1 MKVLFIGGNGNIS
14 WWCVEEAIKRGYE
27 VYELNRGMTR
37 ATRRAVQPEVHEI
50 IADIRNEEAV
60 LRALGNETFDVICD
74 FICFNDV
81 QAKQAVRLF
90 SGKCSQYIVISSEA
104 VYRRESRYLPF
115 REDTPQYGEDVGD
128 SYILGKIKVENTF
141 REAYRNSGFPV
152 TIVRPGYTYDTI
164 VQMPVGQNCFTA
176 PQKLING
183 YPFLMPGDGE
193 NLVAPLHSRDF
204 AKAFVHLLGNEATI
218 GEDYHI
224 AAEKLI
230 TWNEMAAGILTA
242 LNLDPENI
250 LHIPYF
256 EAIEITEFYSG
267 IVNRQH
273 MWHYIFDNTKI
284 KDVVSGWKQETNFA
298 EGIKETISWLL
309 ADNKRQRIDPDRD
322 RKLESIYARY
332 WKGKNNELSNLQK

>member
-14 WWCVEEAIKRGYE
+14 WWCVDEAIKCGYE

-50 IADIRNEEAV
+50 IADIRDEETLLRV
-60 LRALGNETFDVICD
+60 LCNETFDVVCD
-74 FICFNDV
+74 FICFNDT
-81 QAKQAVRLF
+81 QAEQAIKLF
-90 SGKCSQYIVISSEA
+90 TGKCSRYIFISSEA

-128 SYILGKIKVENTF
+128 SYILGKIKAEKTF
-141 REAYRNSGFPV
+141 RKAYKDSAFPV

-176 PQKLING
+176 PRKLMQG

-204 AKAFVHLLGNEATI
+204 AQAFVELMRNEEAI

-224 AAEKLI
+224 AAERLI
-230 TWNEMAAGILTA
+230 TLNEMAADILSA
-242 LNLDPENI
+242 LNLNPKNI
-250 LHIPYF
+250 FHIPYA
-256 EAIEITEFYSG
+256 EAMKITGFYSDV
-267 IVNRQH
+267 VNRQH
-273 MWHYIFDNTKI
+273 MWHYIFDDTKI
-284 KDVVSGWKQETNFA
+284 KSAASGWKQETSFA
-298 EGIKETISWLL
+298 KGIKETISWLL
-309 ADNKRQRIDPDRD
+309 ANNKRQRINPDCD

-332 WKGKNNELSNLQK
+332 WKGGKE

>member
-37 ATRRAVQPEVHEI
+37 ITRRAVQPEVHEI
-50 IADIRNEEAV
+50 IADIRDEETV
-60 LRALGNETFDVICD
+60 LRILDNEIFDVICD
-74 FICFNDV
+74 FICFNDD

-90 SGKCSQYIVISSEA
+90 TGRCSQYIVISSEA

-128 SYILGKIKVENTF
+128 SYILGKIKVEKVF
-141 REAYRNSGFPV
+141 RDAYRNKGFPV

-176 PQKLING
+176 PAKLIEG

-204 AKAFVHLLGNEATI
+204 AKAFVRLIGNEETV

-224 AAEKLI
+224 AAEWLI
-230 TWNEMAAGILTA
+230 TWNEMAIDILAA
-242 LNLDPENI
+242 LNLEPDNI
-250 LHIPYF
+250 LHIPYA
-256 EAIEITEFYSG
+256 EAMEITEFYSG
-267 IVNRQH
+267 VVNRQH
-273 MWHYIFDNTKI
+273 MWHYIFDDTKI
-284 KDVVSGWKQETNFA
+284 KKVVSEWKQETSFT
-298 EGIKETISWLL
+298 EGIQETISWLL
-309 ADNKRQRIDPDRD
+309 ADNRRQRINPDYD

-332 WKGKNNELSNLQK
+332 WKG

>member
-1 MKVLFIGGNGNIS
+1 MKILFIGGNGNIS
-14 WWCVEEAIKRGYE
+14 WWCAEEAIKRRYE

-37 ATRRAVQPEVHEI
+37 NTRRAVQHEVHEI
-50 IADIRNEEAV
+50 IADIRDEEAV
-60 LRALGNETFDVICD
+60 LRALDNESFDVVCD
-74 FICFNDV
+74 FICFNEN
-81 QAKQAVRLF
+81 QARQAIRLF

-115 REDTPQYGEDVGD
+115 REDTPQYSEDVED
-128 SYILGKIKVENTF
+128 SYILGKIKVEKTF
-141 REAYRNSGFPV
+141 RDAYRNNGFPV

-164 VQMPVGQNCFTA
+164 IQMPVGQNCFTA

-204 AKAFVHLLGNEATI
+204 AKAFAGLLGKKETI

-230 TWNEMAAGILTA
+230 TWNEMAMDILLA
-242 LNLDPENI
+242 LNLDPGNI
-250 LHIPYF
+250 LHIPYA
-256 EAIEITEFYSG
+256 EAMKITEFYSDV
-267 IVNRQH
+267 VNRQH
-273 MWHYIFDNTKI
+273 MWHYIFDNAKI
-284 KDVVSGWKQETNFA
+284 KNLVPEWGQETGFA
-298 EGIKETISWLL
+298 EGIRETTSWLF
-309 ADNKRQRIDPDRD
+309 ADTKRQRINPDYD

-332 WKGKNNELSNLQK
+332 WKGKSNELSDL

>member
-14 WWCVEEAIKRGYE
+14 WWCAEEAITRGYE

-37 ATRRAVQPEVHEI
+37 NTRRAVQTEVHEI
-50 IADIRNEEAV
+50 IADIRDEEAV
-60 LRALGNETFDVICD
+60 LRALDNETFDVVCD
-74 FICFNDV
+74 FICFNDD
-81 QAKQAVRLF
+81 QARQAVRLF

-115 REDTPQYGEDVGD
+115 REDTPQYNEDVED
-128 SYILGKIKVENTF
+128 TYILGKIKVEKTF
-141 REAYRNSGFPV
+141 RDAYRNNGFPV

-164 VQMPVGQNCFTA
+164 IQMPVGQNCFTA
-176 PQKLING
+176 PQKLIKG

-204 AKAFVHLLGNEATI
+204 AKAFAGLIGKKETI

-230 TWNEMAAGILTA
+230 TWNEMARDILLA
-242 LNLDPENI
+242 FDLDPENI
-250 LHIPYF
+250 LHIPYA
-256 EAIEITEFYSG
+256 EAMKITEFYSG
-267 IVNRQH
+267 VVNRQH

-284 KDVVSGWKQETNFA
+284 KNVVPEWRQETGFA
-298 EGIKETISWLL
+298 EGIRETTSWLL
-309 ADNKRQRIDPDRD
+309 ADAKRQRINPDYD

-332 WKGKNNELSNLQK
+332 WKGKRNELSDM